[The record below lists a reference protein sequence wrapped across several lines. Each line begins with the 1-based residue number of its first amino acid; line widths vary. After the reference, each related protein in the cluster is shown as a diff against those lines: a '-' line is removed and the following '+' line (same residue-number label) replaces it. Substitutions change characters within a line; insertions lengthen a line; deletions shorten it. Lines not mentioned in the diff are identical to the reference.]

1 MASKVEETVWAIAE
15 PIANENGVEIYDVEF
30 KKEGPDYFLRVFID
44 KPEGGIS
51 LDDCE
56 AVSRP
61 LSDALDEA
69 DPISEGYYL
78 EVSSP
83 GLERQLKRQKDFDRF
98 KGETI
103 SVKLFAAVNGTKQLT
118 GILKDR
124 NENALTLETEN
135 GEILELDNKNIAM
148 VRLSVAF

>member
-44 KPEGGIS
+44 KLDGGIS

-103 SVKLFAAVNGTKQLT
+103 SAKLFAPVNGTKQLT

-124 NENALTLETEN
+124 NENILTLETEN

>member
-15 PIANENGVEIYDVEF
+15 PIADENGVEIYDVEF

-44 KPEGGIS
+44 KSDGGIS

-98 KGETI
+98 KGEAV

-124 NENALTLETEN
+124 NENTLTLEIEN

>member
-98 KGETI
+98 KGEAI

>member
-1 MASKVEETVWAIAE
+1 MACKVENIVWEIAE
-15 PIANENGVEIYDVEF
+15 PIALQNGVEIYDVEF
-30 KKEGPDYFLRVFID
+30 KKEGPDYFLRIYID
-44 KPEGGIS
+44 KPDGNVS

-98 KGETI
+98 CGEMI
-103 SVKLFAAVNGTKQLT
+103 MVKLFRPRNGIKQFT
-118 GILKDR
+118 GKLLARDEEILQI
-124 NENALTLETEN
+124 ELEN
-135 GEILELDNKNIAM
+135 GEIIEIDNKDITV
-148 VRLSVAF
+148 VRLAVTF

>member
-44 KPEGGIS
+44 KSDGGIS

-98 KGETI
+98 KGEAV

-124 NENALTLETEN
+124 NENTSTLETEN

>member
-44 KPEGGIS
+44 KSDGGIS

-98 KGETI
+98 KGEAV

-124 NENALTLETEN
+124 NENTLTLEIEN
-135 GEILELDNKNIAM
+135 GEILELDNKHIAM